1 MEMSHLTEHGNFI
14 PEFHSERACLKNG
27 YSSAQAKQFDF
38 EPRLYVLRP
47 CVTLLLM
54 YIFFFFFFPFP
65 QLPSRWKS
73 LQHKERSAWE
83 TRNSSSVK
91 VRVIWK
97 MPYET
102 QLDANVTSYNN
113 TGGFNWDHFIE
124 VIQVKLWHSWT
135 LITSSALKKSNAK
148 DKTVLKKRR
157 TDEDR

>member
-1 MEMSHLTEHGNFI
+1 MEISSQSFI
-14 PEFHSERACLKNG
+14 QRGHAWKMVIL
-27 YSSAQAKQFDF
+27 
-38 EPRLYVLRP
+38 LRRQNNLILSLAFTCFAP
-47 CVTLLLM
+47 VSP
-54 YIFFFFFFPFP
+54 FFSCTFSFSFFFPFP